1 MTKADKHSVI
11 RQLKKITLHIFAG
24 ANTATVVLML
34 LVGYSDRLYPVDHP
48 ILSTAGM
55 VLPFFLLANLVFLLF
70 WLTFKWRYAWIPLA
84 GYALAYVPI
93 SIYMPIHPRQT
104 VPEDA
109 FKIISY
115 NVCCYGGNYKYENGF
130 DTILQYL
137 QDEKADIVC
146 VQEDADGKKRQ
157 RVVEKY
163 AKAFPHN
170 DTLVIM
176 ESPKALSAIGIH
188 TRYPIIRRERIEY
201 PSFANG
207 SAAWWL
213 QIGSDTVIVINNH
226 FESCHLNKNDRQQY
240 RNILHGELTRDSI
253 RSESQVLLVKLAE
266 ANAKRAV
273 EIDAVRRYADEHSQ
287 YPVIVCGD
295 FNDNPISYSRH
306 AMSQTLT
313 DCFVSTG
320 TGIGLSYN
328 QKAFSFRIDHIFCS
342 EKITPYNCKVDN
354 KFDASDHYPIQC
366 WLKIGRN
373 EGKKH
378 EKRQ

>member
-34 LVGYSDRLYPVDHP
+34 LAGYSDRLYPVDHP

-253 RSESQVLLVKLAE
+253 RSVS
-266 ANAKRAV
+266 
-273 EIDAVRRYADEHSQ
+273 
-287 YPVIVCGD
+287 VC
-295 FNDNPISYSRH
+295 DNPISYYRH

-342 EKITPYNCKVDN
+342 EKLTPYNCKVDN